1 MRDMASMPGA
11 PDDRLTVKPTAT
23 LEDALLD
30 LTNRGEIVI
39 EVTLFGSSEPFGNV
53 RYLREAAVW
62 NRREQ
67 TRGATGTSPKIK
79 WRTRASG

>member
-11 PDDRLTVKPTAT
+11 PGDRLTVKPTAT

-53 RYLREAAVW
+53 RSLRKAVDLF
-62 NRREQ
+62 RR
-67 TRGATGTSPKIK
+67 
-79 WRTRASG
+79 